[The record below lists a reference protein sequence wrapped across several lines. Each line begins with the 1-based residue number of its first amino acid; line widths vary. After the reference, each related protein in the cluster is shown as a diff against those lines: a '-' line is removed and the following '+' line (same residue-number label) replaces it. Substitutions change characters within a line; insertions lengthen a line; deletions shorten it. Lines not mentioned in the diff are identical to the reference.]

1 MIIPTVTDR
10 DEWNY
15 LNTLKNSDLVGYPNS
30 ADQGYYARV
39 LQYKYPQCQ
48 RVTLTATT
56 FQVLQPGISAVP
68 VRLTSEQHAR
78 QRLLDALDPHFPG
91 DITKKIGYKYSL
103 MRICFP
109 VCNVR
114 YAINYTIIAHV
125 LGFIWTTHGL
135 FF

>member
-1 MIIPTVTDR
+1 LSTQIEGDKPVIIPTVTDH

-15 LNTLKNSDLVGYPNS
+15 LNTLKNSNLVGYPNS

-78 QRLLDALDPHFPG
+78 QCLLDALDPHFPG
-91 DITKKIGYKYSL
+91 DITKKDWLQIL
-103 MRICFP
+103 TDEDLLP
-109 VCNVR
+109 
-114 YAINYTIIAHV
+114 H
-125 LGFIWTTHGL
+125 L
-135 FF
+135 